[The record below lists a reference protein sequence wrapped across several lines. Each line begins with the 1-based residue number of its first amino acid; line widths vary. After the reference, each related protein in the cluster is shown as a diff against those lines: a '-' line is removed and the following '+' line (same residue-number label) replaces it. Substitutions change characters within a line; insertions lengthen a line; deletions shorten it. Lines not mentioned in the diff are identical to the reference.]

1 MATAEIH
8 VTLKP
13 ALLDTQGATVR
24 KALHQLGYAAVQDVR
39 VGKFITLE
47 VDEAQAGP
55 QMQAMLEEMCQKLL
69 ANPVIEDFEIAI
81 DEATSQDISQQPV
94 AQIPVAPLI
103 EGALTTPHALTNAG
117 TPPTPSSSI
126 TGAPVGAT
134 GAATLPLTPL
144 AQMTSPPLSSAPGAS
159 AVAAAPLAAASP
171 AASVAVPLAPL
182 TPGGGAVNPL
192 TEHSATALSTVP
204 LSGMTPSE
212 QLQAQ
217 TVSASEVGTP
227 DPFALDFDR
236 FDTLGPADKMA
247 LQELAWRK
255 YGAWIR
261 DELDSRHAAWILC
274 VGQRVAAAGDTLDTF
289 PSDEARAVAGRENG
303 LIPWVFVRPP
313 SL

>member
-39 VGKFITLE
+39 IGKFITLE

-55 QMQAMLEEMCQKLL
+55 QMQALLEEMCQKLL

-81 DEATSQDISQQPV
+81 DEAASQNITQAPV
-94 AQIPVAPLI
+94 ALIPVAPLV
-103 EGALTTPHALTNAG
+103 EGALTTTHVLTNQG
-117 TPPTPSSSI
+117 TLPSPSSSI

-134 GAATLPLTPL
+134 GVATLPLTPL

-159 AVAAAPLAAASP
+159 SAPVMPVMPVDALAS
-171 AASVAVPLAPL
+171 
-182 TPGGGAVNPL
+182 TGAVNPL
-192 TEHSATALSTVP
+192 TENSPTAISTVP

-217 TVSASEVGTP
+217 TVSTSDVATP
-227 DPFALDFDR
+227 DPFALDVDR
-236 FDTLGPADKMA
+236 FNSMGPADKLA
-247 LQELAWRK
+247 LQEIAWRK

-261 DELDSRHAAWILC
+261 DELDSRRAAWILC
-274 VGQRVAAAGDTLDTF
+274 VGQRVAAAGDSLDTF
-289 PSDEARAVAGRENG
+289 PSDEARAVAGRESG
-303 LIPWVFVRPP
+303 LVPWVFVHPP

>member
-24 KALHQLGYAAVQDVR
+24 KALHQLGYSSVRDVR
-39 VGKFITLE
+39 IGKFITLE

-55 QMQAMLEEMCQKLL
+55 QMQALLEEMCQKLL
-69 ANPVIEDFEIAI
+69 ANPVIEDFEIAL
-81 DEATSQDISQQPV
+81 DEPASQEIAQQPV
-94 AQIPVAPLI
+94 AQIPLAPLV

-117 TPPTPSSSI
+117 TPPTLSSSI

-144 AQMTSPPLSSAPGAS
+144 AQMTSPPLSAAPGAS
-159 AVAAAPLAAASP
+159 AATPVLAAPATPAS
-171 AASVAVPLAPL
+171 
-182 TPGGGAVNPL
+182 TGANPL
-192 TEHSATALSTVP
+192 TENSPTALSTVP
-204 LSGMTPSE
+204 LSGMSPAE
-212 QLQAQ
+212 QLRAQ
-217 TVSASEVGTP
+217 TVSASDAATP
-227 DPFALDFDR
+227 DPFALDYDR
-236 FDTLGPADKMA
+236 FDSMGPADKMA

-261 DELDSRHAAWILC
+261 DELDARRAAWILC
-274 VGQRVAAAGDTLDTF
+274 VGQRVASSGDTLDSF
-289 PSDEARAVAGRENG
+289 PDDAARARAGRENG
-303 LIPWVFVRPP
+303 LVPWVFVRPP